1 MECIRAYKFAVYPDE
16 KRRKEIDNML
26 VLAQRLYNKILE
38 KTREEYKKS
47 TNSKVNLS
55 TLNMYMNEAIK
66 ENKEFSKLY
75 SQTRQDIFVRLQR
88 AFQNFFRRVNKSKH
102 GKKVKVGFPR
112 FKPIDRYKSL
122 KYPQN
127 NGSFSIEKK
136 RKTIMLR
143 VSKIGRMKID
153 LHRQIGG
160 DIKTLTIKRE
170 AGQYYAIFTAI
181 EHISLPKIED
191 TNPIGIDLGLNNFIA
206 LSDGTKV
213 EKPKFAMKREKRIA
227 RWQRKIARRQMK
239 SKRRQKAKQ
248 VLEKEWKY
256 ATNQSEDFAHK
267 LSSELVHSGATS
279 FAAEKLNI
287 QNMAK
292 NHRLAQ
298 SIYNASWNKF
308 IQMLSYK
315 AESAGMKVILVDP
328 RGTTQE
334 CSNCHHVKKGS
345 EMLTLEDRIYHCN
358 ACGFTIDRD
367 QNAAIN
373 IRNRSRA
380 GLARSYAQGDDCLCA
395 STGSASSV
403 GELRTY
409 SASAGE
415 APTFR

>member
-26 VLAQRLYNKILE
+26 ALAQQLYNKILE
-38 KTREEYKKS
+38 KIREEYKKNM
-47 TNSKVNLS
+47 NSKVNIS
-55 TLNMYMNEAIK
+55 TLNRYMNEAIK
-66 ENKEFSKLY
+66 ENKEFSKPY
-75 SQTRQDIFVRLQR
+75 SQIRQDVFIRLQR
-88 AFQNFFRRVNKSKH
+88 AFQNFFRRVNDSRS

-112 FKPIDRYKSL
+112 FKSIDRYKSL
-122 KYPQN
+122 RYPQN
-127 NGSFSIEKK
+127 SSFSIEKS

-143 VSKIGRMKID
+143 VSNIGRMKID
-153 LHRQIGG
+153 MHRQISG
-160 DIKTLTIKRE
+160 DIKNLTIKRE
-170 AGQYYAIFTAI
+170 AGHYYAIFTAI
-181 EHISLPKIED
+181 EHILLPKIDD
-191 TNPIGIDLGLNNFIA
+191 TNPIGIDLGLNNFIT

-213 EKPKFAMKREKRIA
+213 EKPKFAMKREKHIA
-227 RWQRKIARRQMK
+227 RWQKRIARRQMK

-248 VLEKEWKY
+248 ALEKEWKY

-267 LSSELVHSGATS
+267 LSNKLVRSGATS

-298 SIYNASWNKF
+298 AIYNASWNKF

-328 RGTTQE
+328 MNTTQE
-334 CSNCHHVKKGS
+334 CSNCHHVKRGS
-345 EMLTLEDRIYHCN
+345 EMLTLEDRVYNCN
-358 ACGFTIDRD
+358 VCGFTIDRD

-380 GLARSYAQGDDCLCA
+380 GPARSYAQRDDCLCT

-409 SASAGE
+409 PALAGE
-415 APTFR
+415 APTSR